1 MYIKDRKKMMLYLTR
16 VQFDL
21 LNDFISYKEEQQHNY
36 KSEHIFNVLFKAM
49 KEDVGFN
56 EYVQQKKK

>member
-21 LNDFISYKEEQQHNY
+21 LNDFIAYKEEQQHNY
-36 KSEHIFNVLFKAM
+36 KSDHIFNALFKVM
-49 KEDVGFN
+49 QEDKGFN
-56 EYVQQKKK
+56 EYVQQKK